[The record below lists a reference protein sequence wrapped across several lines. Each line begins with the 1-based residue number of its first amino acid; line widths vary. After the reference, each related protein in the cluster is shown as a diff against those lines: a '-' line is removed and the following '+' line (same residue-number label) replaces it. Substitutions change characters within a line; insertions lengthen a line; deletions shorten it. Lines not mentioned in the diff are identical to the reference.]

1 MSGPPVLVRASPHS
15 PVAAAAAVPKPG
27 GNDLSQPRMRE
38 GEWQPMTHDR
48 PSRAQRDVRER
59 IAVRFFGM
67 VNPIT
72 RRMIPTGTPTGAPNV
87 LLLIPGRRS
96 GIERTTPVTV
106 LDFEGHT
113 YVQAT
118 YGASGWGRNLRAA
131 EEVTVVYSGGRRTR
145 VHPAEIP
152 PEEAAA
158 ILRRALAPYHRS
170 RLLRR
175 LLGPRVRPPVGLLR
189 RYRVRI
195 DDTPQEYL
203 AEAQRHPLFELQPKS
218 P

>member
-1 MSGPPVLVRASPHS
+1 
-15 PVAAAAAVPKPG
+15 
-27 GNDLSQPRMRE
+27 
-38 GEWQPMTHDR
+38 MTHDR
-48 PSRAQRDVRER
+48 PPSDHHDLRER
-59 IAVRFFGM
+59 IAVRFFRL
-67 VNPIT
+67 VNPLT
-72 RRMIPTGTPTGAPNV
+72 LRMIPAGIPTGAPNV

-96 GIERTTPVTV
+96 GIKRASPVTV

-118 YGASGWGRNLRAA
+118 YGARGWGRNLRAA
-131 EEVTVVYSGGRRTR
+131 EEVTMVGSGGRRSR
-145 VHPAEIP
+145 VYPAEIP
-152 PEEAAA
+152 PDEAAA

-195 DDTPQEYL
+195 DDTQQEYL
-203 AEAQRHPLFELQPKS
+203 AEAQRHPLFELQTR
-218 P
+218 

>member
-1 MSGPPVLVRASPHS
+1 VR
-15 PVAAAAAVPKPG
+15 KG
-27 GNDLSQPRMRE
+27 K
-38 GEWQPMTHDR
+38 WQPMTHNH
-48 PSRAQRDVRER
+48 PSRDHHDLRER
-59 IAVRFFGM
+59 IAVRFFRM
-67 VNPIT
+67 VNPLT
-72 RRMIPTGTPTGAPNV
+72 RRMIPAGTPTGAPNV

-118 YGASGWGRNLRAA
+118 YGASGWARNLRAA
-131 EEVTVVYSGGRRTR
+131 EEVTVVYSGGRRSQ

-152 PEEAAA
+152 PDEAAA

>member
-1 MSGPPVLVRASPHS
+1 MA
-15 PVAAAAAVPKPG
+15 
-27 GNDLSQPRMRE
+27 NDHRSLD
-38 GEWQPMTHDR
+38 H
-48 PSRAQRDVRER
+48 RDLRER
-59 IAVRFFGM
+59 IAMRFFRM
-67 VNPIT
+67 VNPVT
-72 RRMIPTGTPTGAPNV
+72 RRMIPAGTPTGAPNV

-106 LDFEGHT
+106 LDFEEHT

-131 EEVTVVYSGGRRTR
+131 EEVTMVHSGGARSR

-152 PEEAAA
+152 PDEAAA

-170 RLLRR
+170 QVLRR

-189 RYRVRI
+189 QYRMRI
-195 DDTPQEYL
+195 DDTPEEYL
-203 AEAQRHPLFELQPKS
+203 AEAQRHPLFELQPR
-218 P
+218 

>member
-1 MSGPPVLVRASPHS
+1 MTD
-15 PVAAAAAVPKPG
+15 
-27 GNDLSQPRMRE
+27 DLRPR
-38 GEWQPMTHDR
+38 D
-48 PSRAQRDVRER
+48 QRDLRER
-59 IAVRFFGM
+59 IAVWFFRM
-67 VNPIT
+67 VNPFA
-72 RRMIPTGTPTGAPNV
+72 RRMIPAGVPTGAPNV
-87 LLLIPGRRS
+87 LLLVPGRRS
-96 GIERTTPVTV
+96 GIERATPVTV

-131 EEVTVVYSGGRRTR
+131 QEVTVVHSGGRRIS

-152 PEEAAA
+152 PGEGAA
-158 ILRRALAPYHRS
+158 ILQRALAPYHRS
-170 RLLRR
+170 LFLRR

-203 AEAQRHPLFELQPKS
+203 NEAQRHPLFELLPA
-218 P
+218 

>member
-1 MSGPPVLVRASPHS
+1 
-15 PVAAAAAVPKPG
+15 
-27 GNDLSQPRMRE
+27 
-38 GEWQPMTHDR
+38 MTYDR
-48 PSRAQRDVRER
+48 PSPDRQDLRER
-59 IAVRFFGM
+59 IAVRFFRM
-67 VNPIT
+67 VNPLT
-72 RRMIPTGTPTGAPNV
+72 RRMIPAGTPTGAPNV

-96 GIERTTPVTV
+96 GIERTNPVTV

-131 EEVTVVYSGGRRTR
+131 EEVTMIHPGGRRSR
-145 VHPAEIP
+145 VHPNEIP
-152 PEEAAA
+152 PDEAAA

-175 LLGPRVRPPVGLLR
+175 LLGPRVRPPVGLLC

-203 AEAQRHPLFELQPKS
+203 AEAHRHPLFELQPK
-218 P
+218 